1 MLPLSSNITVRDSV
15 FFLIEQQESAS
26 IRWAP
31 TAQRTTQSPQPELI
45 ATLIE
50 NLWQPELDNKDFD
63 PTSFS
68 RLSPGPPRGPGESL
82 EKDVESKSL
91 IGKFLIKKLSICKFD
106 TTLLSWQLQAS
117 KTTTKSRFRPG
128 AEVAVVLAD
137 AAQDTAQDTVP
148 LSKALALLRRPLHC
162 PNSERIP
169 NDP

>member
-1 MLPLSSNITVRDSV
+1 MYVG
-15 FFLIEQQESAS
+15 A
-26 IRWAP
+26 
-31 TAQRTTQSPQPELI
+31 
-45 ATLIE
+45 
-50 NLWQPELDNKDFD
+50 
-63 PTSFS
+63 FS
-68 RLSPGPPRGPGESL
+68 RIHPRREIGPLEVRRLRSELREVRFLVDCVDVGAGSHVHAGPPRGPGESL